1 MRGKWTCVSR
11 GHERGIVFSH
21 VQGSTK
27 VQVRKW
33 EFSSFVALMVLS
45 RQRVSHIS
53 RCSVK
58 CSCPGATKSKVS
70 TFFVIYLWSFDALA
84 INALRSFDALAIWG
98 HQRITF
104 ILMHWRFGDINALPS
119 FWCIGDLTT
128 STHYVHFDALV
139 IWGRLLTTSKFDHLG
154 IWHKLSASIWR
165 YPRSTLNLGVRG
177 KWWEDL
183 LSVKGT
189 LEWSFRGFG
198 NA

>member
-1 MRGKWTCVSR
+1 MSWNRVHSSQD
-11 GHERGIVFSH
+11 FS
-21 VQGSTK
+21 QYLL
-27 VQVRKW
+27 RKGVGEIYMQLAHSEKE

-84 INALRSFDALAIWG
+84 INALRSFDALAIW
-98 HQRITF
+98 
-104 ILMHWRFGDINALPS
+104 DINALRS
-119 FWCIGDLTT
+119 FWCIGDL
-128 STHYVHFDALV
+128 
-139 IWGRLLTTSKFDHLG
+139 GRLLTTSKLDHLG

-165 YPRSTLNLGVRG
+165 YPRSTLTLGVRG
-177 KWWEDL
+177 KRWEDL

-189 LEWSFRGFG
+189 LEWSFRGIWKRIVRRSCKGERKNSIMSFSRKE
-198 NA
+198 